1 MVLVRSIN
9 ILLGLGCGG
18 GFRCVLTTAAAAWAT
33 TFARNAMQFVTAR
46 DAKFFPRQLAVTAGV
61 QNGFDVAAQMRP
73 DADACFVQGVDQR
86 LRDCAAKQQIQVEFR
101 QRAGQ
106 RIGWLHG

>member
-1 MVLVRSIN
+1 
-9 ILLGLGCGG
+9 
-18 GFRCVLTTAAAAWAT
+18 
-33 TFARNAMQFVTAR
+33 MQFVTAR

-61 QNGFDVAAQMRP
+61 QNRFDIAAQVGP
-73 DADACFVQGVDQR
+73 DADAFFVQSVDQR
-86 LRDCAAKQQIQVEFR
+86 FRNRTAEQQVQAEFR